1 MTDTG
6 ERRRPTIRDVAEA
19 AGVATSTVSRA
30 FSRPGRVSTETA
42 ERIYRVARDL
52 GYRQAPVPHLGLH
65 ERTRLV
71 AMCVADVMNPVFSA
85 MTKGAYAGAAE
96 AGYGVVLVDANE
108 SAEVEAKTLE
118 RFIDSVDGF
127 LFAGSR
133 MFDNAL
139 RHLAGIRPTFMLS
152 RRVSGVNSVTPDTS
166 IGMREAFNHL
176 VGLGHTHMTYLL
188 GPSTSWQDGIRW
200 RALSD
205 RCGRSPGT
213 HLQHL
218 GPFSPTLRGG
228 AQAYRAWRERPTTG
242 VIAYN
247 DLMAIGFM
255 REAAADGC
263 SVPGDVSLIGCD
275 DIPFA
280 QLLAPPLTTVR
291 INQYLIGVN
300 AARGLLSI
308 VGSNTPRS
316 DVRDVVTPTDLAVRG
331 STGPTS

>member
-1 MTDTG
+1 MAETG
-6 ERRRPTIRDVAEA
+6 QGRPTIRDVAEA

-42 ERIYRVARDL
+42 ERIYRVAREL
-52 GYRQAPVPHLGLH
+52 GYRQAPVPHLDLH

-127 LFAGSR
+127 LFASSR
-133 MFDNAL
+133 MSDNAL

-152 RRVSGVNSVTPDTS
+152 RRVPGVNSVTPDTS
-166 IGMREAFNHL
+166 IVMREAFDHL
-176 VGLGHTHMTYLL
+176 VGLGHAHLTYLS

-205 RCGRSPGT
+205 RSRQNGT

-228 AQAYRAWRERPTTG
+228 AMAYRAWRKRPTTG

-255 REAAADGC
+255 REASADGC

-280 QLLAPPLTTVR
+280 QLLALPLTTVR